1 MPALAPGATAPD
13 ISLSTLDGRQL
24 SLDGAES
31 STPVVAA
38 FFKVGCPTC
47 QYAFPFLERIYKA
60 YPKDKVRVIGVSQD
74 TKEDTAEFTKKFG
87 VTFPVVLDEMKKY
100 PASNAF
106 GLTNVPSIFIVEPN
120 KKIGFSSVGWVK
132 NEIEALNKV
141 VAQAAGV
148 PEAQIFNKGE
158 DVLDFKAG

>member
-47 QYAFPFLERIYKA
+47 QYAFPYFERIYKA
-60 YPKDKVRVIGVSQD
+60 YPKDKVSFVGVSQD
-74 TKEDTAEFTKKFG
+74 VKADTDTFTKQYG
-87 VTFPVVLDEMKKY
+87 VTFPVLLDDTKSY
-100 PASNAF
+100 PASNAY
-106 GLTNVPSIFIVEPN
+106 GLTTVTSTFVI
-120 KKIGFSSVGWVK
+120 S
-132 NEIEALNKV
+132 
-141 VAQAAGV
+141 
-148 PEAQIFNKGE
+148 
-158 DVLDFKAG
+158 

>member
-47 QYAFPFLERIYKA
+47 QYAFPYLERIYKA
-60 YPKDKVRVIGVSQD
+60 YPKDKVTFVGVSQD
-74 TKEDTAEFTKKFG
+74 TKNDTAEFTKQYG
-87 VTFPVVLDEMKKY
+87 VTFPVLLDDMKKY
-100 PASNAF
+100 PASNAY
-106 GLTNVPSIFIVEPN
+106 GLEYVPSIFVISPSSKVE
-120 KKIGFSSVGWVK
+120 FSTV
-132 NEIEALNKV
+132 
-141 VAQAAGV
+141 
-148 PEAQIFNKGE
+148 
-158 DVLDFKAG
+158 